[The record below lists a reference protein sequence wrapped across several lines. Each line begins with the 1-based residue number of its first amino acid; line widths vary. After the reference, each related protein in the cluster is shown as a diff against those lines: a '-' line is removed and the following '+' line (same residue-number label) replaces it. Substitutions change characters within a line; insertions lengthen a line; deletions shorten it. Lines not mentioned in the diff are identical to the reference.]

1 MDESVEVDR
10 PTPLR
15 QAVLYLVLVGGLLLT
30 LLPFFWMLSTSFKE
44 SAAISAMPPQWL
56 PRPGTLENYRRL
68 FAEVS
73 FLRHFGNSA
82 AVAAGATLLSLLINA
97 MAGYAFAKF
106 RFPGRERLFAL
117 LLMTMMV
124 PGQVTMMP
132 VFMLL
137 RELGLLNAYSGLILT
152 GYTAAGVF
160 AIFLIKQF
168 METVPD
174 ELLEAARIDGCSELG
189 IFWRIVLPMSKPVL
203 ATVALFTFMGAWNE
217 FLWALIVMLD
227 ESKYTLPVALA
238 NLSGQHDT
246 DWGLLMAGSV
256 IVILPVV
263 ILFLALQRFYV
274 RGIAMSGLKG

>member
-1 MDESVEVDR
+1 MSR
-10 PTPLR
+10 FWPRLLSALLLYGLL
-15 QAVLYLVLVGGLLLT
+15 AVGLLLALAPLLWMVAASLMPPGEANRYPPRLWPSAVTFEHYTALFTRLDLARYLLNST
-30 LLPFFWMLSTSFKE
+30 LLAGAVT
-44 SAAISAMPPQWL
+44 AIS
-56 PRPGTLENYRRL
+56 L
-68 FAEVS
+68 FV
-73 FLRHFGNSA
+73 NS
-82 AVAAGATLLSLLINA
+82 

-137 RELGLLNAYSGLILT
+137 KELGLLNAYSGLILP
-152 GYTAAGVF
+152 GAASVF

-174 ELLEAARIDGCSELG
+174 ELLEAARIDGCSELD
-189 IFWRIVLPMSKPVL
+189 IFWRIVLPLSKPVL

-227 ESKYTLPVALA
+227 EAKYTLPVALA
-238 NLSGQHDT
+238 NLSGQHNT

-263 ILFLALQRFYV
+263 VLFLALQRFYV
-274 RGIAMSGLKG
+274 RGITMSGLKG

>member
-1 MDESVEVDR
+1 MDESVEVGR
-10 PTPLR
+10 PSALKR
-15 QAVLYLVLVGGLLLT
+15 ALLYLVLIAGLLLT

-44 SAAISAMPPQWL
+44 NAAITAMPPRWF
-56 PRPGTLENYRRL
+56 PRPGTLEHYRRL

-82 AVAAGATLLSLLINA
+82 IVAAGATLLSLLVNA

-124 PGQVTMMP
+124 PGQVTLMP

-137 RELGLLNAYSGLILT
+137 KELGLLNAYTGLILP
-152 GYTAAGVF
+152 GAAGVF

-174 ELLEAARIDGCSELG
+174 ELLEAARIDGCSEFG

-238 NLSGQHDT
+238 NLSGQHNT

-256 IVILPVV
+256 VVILPVV
-263 ILFLALQRFYV
+263 VLFLALQRFYV
-274 RGIAMSGLKG
+274 RGITMSGLKG